1 MAEWSIDENAL
12 LRVYEAI
19 DIDWKRDLVFA
30 FNKHH
35 NPHEKILKFLEDR
48 DRLAEHCVYS
58 AGRYVLDIS
67 EAMKLKTTRFYTEK
81 DYFKNYGDPLVA

>member
-1 MAEWSIDENAL
+1 MTEWSIDENAL

-19 DIDWKRDLVFA
+19 DNIDWKRDLVLA

-48 DRLAEHCVYS
+48 DHLAEHRVYS

-67 EAMKLKTTRFYTEK
+67 EAMKLQTTRFLPRNI
-81 DYFKNYGDPLVA
+81 FKKIMGILL